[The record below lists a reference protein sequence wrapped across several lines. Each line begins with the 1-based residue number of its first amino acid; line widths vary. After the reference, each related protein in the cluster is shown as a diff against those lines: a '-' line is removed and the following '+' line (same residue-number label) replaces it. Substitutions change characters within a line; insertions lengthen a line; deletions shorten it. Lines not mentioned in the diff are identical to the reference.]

1 MQSVDNKINDW
12 RFLTSHLIRRL
23 SSRKL
28 SCVLLLVYHLVVL
41 IMPQIKIGFAIF
53 SMFIFIIAYKI
64 SILDKFMRDL
74 KKVANDFRMDP
85 DRAQE
90 ECDKLMMKDN
100 SGNFILNDPK

>member
-1 MQSVDNKINDW
+1 
-12 RFLTSHLIRRL
+12 
-23 SSRKL
+23 
-28 SCVLLLVYHLVVL
+28 
-41 IMPQIKIGFAIF
+41 MPQIKIGFAIF

-100 SGNFILNDPK
+100 SGNFILNDPKYDDQ